1 MYNFGMTLCQISSKT
16 VTNIY
21 YLCVPQNII
30 LPLYFYS
37 YYYFVLLQTLT
48 VVILASLILFN
59 NMAL

>member
-37 YYYFVLLQTLT
+37 YYYFLLLQTFT
-48 VVILASLILFN
+48 VVIQAFLTMGN
-59 NMAL
+59 DVVG